1 MELLLNLA
9 WLLLMVPAIWIWHTA
24 SGDRKAG
31 KRPFSLLVLACVLI
45 LLFPVVSATDDLQ
58 AMQPD
63 MEEAA
68 VRDAVSASAH
78 GKCLTS
84 GGGQGNLHPLLTA
97 LHPLQPASL
106 LWGLTILTAV
116 LQSAT
121 HQVAT
126 CAGRAPPVSFLG

>member
-1 MELLLNLA
+1 L
-9 WLLLMVPAIWIWHTA
+9 
-24 SGDRKAG
+24 G
-31 KRPFSLLVLACVLI
+31 CVLI

-68 VRDAVSASAH
+68 VRDAVSASPH

-84 GGGQGNLHPLLTA
+84 GRGHGNLYPLLTA
-97 LHPLQPASL
+97 LHLLQPASL